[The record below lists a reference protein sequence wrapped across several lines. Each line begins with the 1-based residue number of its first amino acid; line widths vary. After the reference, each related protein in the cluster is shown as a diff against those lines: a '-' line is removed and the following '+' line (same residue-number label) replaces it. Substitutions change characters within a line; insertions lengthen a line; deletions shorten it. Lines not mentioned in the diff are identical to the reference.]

1 MAITVE
7 KIHHEDRLL
16 RRVWYPD
23 PSYVRDDM
31 TVTSLAFKLRKN
43 KGETGLSVDI
53 ERLTTHQ
60 NSIVD
65 AARFRLFVLR
75 AADVRSIGLDCIHK
89 PEPNNY
95 AHAEIVGEITSSAS
109 GKLAKQATYLPFP

>member
-1 MAITVE
+1 MTARLET
-7 KIHHEDRLL
+7 IHDGDRLL

-53 ERLTTHQ
+53 ERLTTFQ
-60 NSIVD
+60 KSITD
-65 AARFRLFVLR
+65 AAKFRLFVLI
-75 AADVRSIGLDCIHK
+75 AGQVRVLGLDCIHK
-89 PEPNNY
+89 PEPDNF
-95 AHAEIVGEITSSAS
+95 AHAEIIGSITSSAA
-109 GKLAKQATYLPFP
+109 GKIAKHAAYVPFP